1 MKASISVVC
10 YKSKTLSNGE
20 NPLMLQISKDGK
32 RKYQSL
38 GISLNPK
45 FWDFNKNKP
54 KPNCPDAE
62 LIQKIIL
69 NKIAECNNQILELNA
84 IQKDY
89 TATTLL
95 EQKQKKITRKTVGEF
110 YQQIITQ
117 LSENNKRGNL
127 LVYRYSLSSIKEFAK
142 GKTNFL
148 FSDIDT
154 DWLQRYEKWL
164 RAKENKE
171 TTISLLFRTLRS
183 VYNKAVEQKSAS
195 KADYPFND
203 YKVSKFDVSTQKRAV
218 TKSDILKVMKLNL
231 SDKPF
236 YMQFSRDIFIFSY
249 LCAGINFTDIA
260 NLKHSN
266 IADNRLQYTRQKTS
280 KKINISLSEKAL
292 EILNRYTNTDETDSY
307 LFPILDTKT
316 HITATQKQN
325 RIHKVLGH
333 INKHLKTIADTAKLK
348 NVNLTTYVA
357 RHSFA
362 TTLKKLGVHVEM
374 ISEALGHSDIATTQI
389 YLDSF
394 DNSQIDN
401 AMKCLI

>member
-1 MKASISVVC
+1 MNASISAVC

-54 KPNCPDAE
+54 KPNCPDGE

-110 YQQIITQ
+110 YQQLITQ

-183 VYNKAVEQKSAS
+183 VYNKAIEQKSAS

-333 INKHLKTIADTAKLK
+333 INKHLKTVADTAKLK

-362 TTLKKLGVHVEM
+362 TTLKKSGVHVEL

>member
-54 KPNCPDAE
+54 KPNCPDGE

-203 YKVSKFDVSTQKRAV
+203 YKVSKFDVSTQKRAI

-266 IADNRLQYTRQKTS
+266 ITDNRLQYTRQKTS

-292 EILNRYTNTDETDSY
+292 ETLNRYTINNDTDSY
-307 LFPILDTKT
+307 LFPILDAKT

-362 TTLKKLGVHVEM
+362 TTLKKSGVHVEM

>member
-54 KPNCPDAE
+54 KPNCPDGE

-292 EILNRYTNTDETDSY
+292 EILNRYTINNDTDSY
-307 LFPILDTKT
+307 LFPILDAKT

-362 TTLKKLGVHVEM
+362 TTLKKSGVHVEM

>member
-1 MKASISVVC
+1 
-10 YKSKTLSNGE
+10 
-20 NPLMLQISKDGK
+20 
-32 RKYQSL
+32 
-38 GISLNPK
+38 
-45 FWDFNKNKP
+45 
-54 KPNCPDAE
+54 
-62 LIQKIIL
+62 
-69 NKIAECNNQILELNA
+69 
-84 IQKDY
+84 
-89 TATTLL
+89 
-95 EQKQKKITRKTVGEF
+95 
-110 YQQIITQ
+110 
-117 LSENNKRGNL
+117 
-127 LVYRYSLSSIKEFAK
+127 
-142 GKTNFL
+142 
-148 FSDIDT
+148 
-154 DWLQRYEKWL
+154 
-164 RAKENKE
+164 
-171 TTISLLFRTLRS
+171 
-183 VYNKAVEQKSAS
+183 
-195 KADYPFND
+195 
-203 YKVSKFDVSTQKRAV
+203 
-218 TKSDILKVMKLNL
+218 
-231 SDKPF
+231 
-236 YMQFSRDIFIFSY
+236 MQFSRDIFIFSY

-266 IADNRLQYTRQKTS
+266 ITDNRLQYTRQKTS

-292 EILNRYTNTDETDSY
+292 EILNRYTNIDETDNY

-362 TTLKKLGVHVEM
+362 TTLKKSGVHVEM

>member
-54 KPNCPDAE
+54 KPNCPDGE

-127 LVYRYSLSSIKEFAK
+127 LVHRYSLSSIKEFAK

-203 YKVSKFDVSTQKRAV
+203 YKVSKFDVSTQKRAI

-266 IADNRLQYTRQKTS
+266 ITDNRLQYTRQKTS

-292 EILNRYTNTDETDSY
+292 EILNRYTNIDETDNY

-362 TTLKKLGVHVEM
+362 TTLKKSGVHVEM

>member
-54 KPNCPDAE
+54 KPNCPDGE

-333 INKHLKTIADTAKLK
+333 INKHLKTVADTAKLK

-362 TTLKKLGVHVEM
+362 TTLKKSGVHVEL

>member
-54 KPNCPDAE
+54 KPNCPDGE

-110 YQQIITQ
+110 YQQLITQ

-183 VYNKAVEQKSAS
+183 VYNKAIEQKSAS

-333 INKHLKTIADTAKLK
+333 INKHLKTVADTAKLK

-362 TTLKKLGVHVEM
+362 TTLKKSGVHVEL